1 MSRVKAPLQSGLS
14 RVAEALADPAREAI
28 VSALVDGKARPA
40 GELALIAG
48 ISPQSASGHL
58 QKLVDAHLLSVW
70 PQGRFRYYH
79 IADEDV
85 ASAIESL
92 ANLAARSE
100 PSLKCAK
107 HPIEFRQCR
116 SCYRHLAGQLGV
128 AISQTL
134 MRRQYV
140 SVNKR
145 DGFVT
150 ETGLA
155 WCRQE
160 GIGFRP
166 SASPAVRLCFDWTE
180 RVPHLAGA
188 FANAVL
194 QRMIECNYLRP
205 GQIHRSLRLTDQGR
219 AFLGRLHLETE
230 F

>member
-1 MSRVKAPLQSGLS
+1 LQSGLS

-40 GELALIAG
+40 GELASVAG

-58 QKLVDAHLLSVW
+58 QKLVDANLLSVCS
-70 PQGRFRYYH
+70 QGRFRYYR
-79 IADEDV
+79 ITDEDV

-92 ANLAARSE
+92 VNLAARSE

-107 HPIEFRQCR
+107 HPLEFRQCR

-128 AISQTL
+128 AIGKTL
-134 MRRQYV
+134 RHRQYV
-140 SVNKR
+140 SMNER

-150 ETGLA
+150 EAGFA

-166 SASPAVRLCFDWTE
+166 SASRAVRLCLDWTE

-188 FANAVL
+188 LPNAVL
-194 QRMIECNYLRP
+194 QRMLECDYLRS
-205 GQIHRSLRLTDQGR
+205 GQIHRSLRLTHQGR
-219 AFLGRLHLETE
+219 AFLSRLGVETE
-230 F
+230 L